1 LGEEIVNGWN
11 RFASRSAKRF
21 HPFNLLTTTMKPMEA
36 HALQHQ
42 FRAWVL
48 AARPRTLTAAIA
60 PVVVGTALAYRAG
73 AFQPLAALAALL
85 SALCIQIGT
94 NFANDLYDF
103 KKGADTDVRLGPT
116 RVTSAGLLT
125 PRQVET
131 GMWVV
136 FGLAAALGLYLIYV
150 GGWPILVIGAA
161 SILAGLA
168 YTAGPFPLGYNGLG
182 DVAVFI
188 FFGLAAVMGT
198 YYVQA
203 RALTLE
209 ALWAAVPIGA
219 MTTNIIVVNNVRDAD
234 TDRAVG
240 KRTLAV
246 LLGRNA
252 ARLEYASLM
261 VVAYATPFV
270 LWLGYQFGPWVLLPL
285 LTLPTAFR
293 LARAVNTD
301 VGPALNRTLG
311 GTAQLLALY
320 GGLFSLGLLLA
331 S

>member
-1 LGEEIVNGWN
+1 
-11 RFASRSAKRF
+11 
-21 HPFNLLTTTMKPMEA
+21 MKPIEA
-36 HALQHQ
+36 RTPPSQ
-42 FRAWVL
+42 FQAWIM
-48 AARPRTLTAAIA
+48 ASRPRTLTAAMV
-60 PVVVGTALAYRAG
+60 PVVVGTALAYRDG
-73 AFQPLAALAALL
+73 VFNPLAALAALL

-94 NFANDLYDF
+94 NYANDLYDF
-103 KKGADTDVRLGPT
+103 EKGADTDARLGPT

-125 PRQVET
+125 PRQVEM

-150 GGWPILVIGAA
+150 GGWPILVIGMA
-161 SILAGLA
+161 SILAGIA

-188 FFGLAAVMGT
+188 FFGLVAVMGT

-219 MTTNIIVVNNVRDAD
+219 ITTNIIIVNNVRDAD
-234 TDRAVG
+234 TDRAAG

-252 ARLEYASLM
+252 ARLEYAMLM
-261 VVAYATPFV
+261 AIAYATPFV
-270 LWLGYQFGPWVLLPL
+270 LWLGYKFDPWVLLPL
-285 LTLPTAFR
+285 LSLPLAVR
-293 LARAVNTD
+293 LTRTVNTIE
-301 VGPALNRTLG
+301 GPALNRALG

-320 GGLFSLGLLLA
+320 GVLLSLGLIV
-331 S
+331 